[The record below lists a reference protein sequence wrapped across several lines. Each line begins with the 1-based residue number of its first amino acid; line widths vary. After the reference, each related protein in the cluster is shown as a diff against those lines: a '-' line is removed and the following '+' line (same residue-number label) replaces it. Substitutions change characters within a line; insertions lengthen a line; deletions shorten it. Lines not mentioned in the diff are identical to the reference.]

1 MTAKWMCSC
10 STRCKYK
17 FLKQKQPGMIAGKL
31 MSTFCRN
38 IETFCRNIRNF
49 QLCLHQVL
57 QAKFI
62 YCEKVFVWL
71 QVSSCQSLLSLSL
84 SLSPSL
90 SLSVLFQ
97 NDRRFHSDILGY
109 LQSFSAKSVNCF
121 YPLTGFTK
129 KGSS

>member
-10 STRCKYK
+10 STRCRYK
-17 FLKQKQPGMIAGKL
+17 FLRQKQPGMIAGKL

-38 IETFCRNIRNF
+38 IDRNF

-71 QVSSCQSLLSLSL
+71 QVSSCQPLLSLC
-84 SLSPSL
+84 
-90 SLSVLFQ
+90 VLFQ
-97 NDRRFHSDILGY
+97 NDRRFHSDISGY
-109 LQSFSAKSVNCF
+109 LPSFFAKSVNCF
-121 YPLTGFTK
+121 DPLTSFTK
-129 KGSS
+129 KESSSMVAKYASEIPP